1 MKTETLNKIPVKIQT
16 MVMHKFMSLS
26 AASECIF
33 KTREFD
39 KKNIFLV
46 HKLKPPTFGFCKT
59 FQLFIGFSKV
69 FEDVKPT
76 SCLNPA

>member
-39 KKNIFLV
+39 KKIYFL
-46 HKLKPPTFGFCKT
+46 C
-59 FQLFIGFSKV
+59 I
-69 FEDVKPT
+69 
-76 SCLNPA
+76 N